1 MLEEIASGKD
11 GVSFVL
17 VFKLSRFG
25 RNAADVLSSL
35 QLMQDY
41 GVNLICVEDGIDSSK
56 EAGKLM
62 ISVLSAVAEIERE
75 NILVQTME
83 GRRQKAR
90 EGRWNGGF
98 APYGYKLVDG
108 DLQIA
113 EDEAE
118 IIRII
123 FDKYIHTNMGVNGVA
138 DYLNTHG
145 YKKKK
150 RQNNTLDAF
159 ASSFIKGVLDNP
171 IYIGKMP
178 YGRRSNEKIQG
189 TRNEYHVV
197 KQDEYDLYDG
207 IHEAIISE
215 DDFRL
220 AAQKRKE
227 TGVKREKTHSLE
239 HEHILS
245 GILRCPVCHGAMYSN
260 VNRKKKSDG
269 TYYKDFFYY
278 ACKHRL
284 KVDGHNCSYHHQWGQ
299 DKVNAAV
306 EEVIYKLVNNPKFQD
321 ALKTKV
327 GAKTDTE
334 ELEKEREICRTR
346 LRQTIGA
353 KNKLADQMDALDV
366 CDKFYDRKYDDMQE
380 RMNKLYEEI
389 GAIEDEIDT
398 ISMRIDNINKKQ
410 LSKDSITVPPIDE
423 QHKIAAVL
431 DKVSDLIVKRQQQ
444 LDKLDEAVKARF
456 VEIFGEPDE
465 NPKHWQED
473 ELSHHLKVIGG
484 YAFKSDGFTDEG
496 IPVLRIGNINSGHF
510 LPVNMVYWPDDLALA
525 RYKVFPGDLVMS
537 LTRTVGKDDYGNV
550 CILGADYDEY
560 YLNQR
565 NAKLSIEKS
574 LNKCY
579 FSELLK
585 FPRIKKRLTGISR
598 GIRQANISNK
608 DILSLRVPM
617 PPIELQ
623 EQFAAFMEQTEKT
636 KIIIS
641 HSLEKLETLKK
652 ALMQEY
658 FG

>member
-456 VEIFGEPDE
+456 VEIFGKPDE

-537 LTRTVGKDDYGNV
+537 LTGTVGKDDYGNV

-623 EQFAAFMEQTEKT
+623 EQFAAFVEQTEKT

>member
-510 LPVNMVYWPDDLALA
+510 LPINMVYWPDDLALA

-537 LTRTVGKDDYGNV
+537 LT
-550 CILGADYDEY
+550 
-560 YLNQR
+560 
-565 NAKLSIEKS
+565 
-574 LNKCY
+574 
-579 FSELLK
+579 
-585 FPRIKKRLTGISR
+585 SR
-598 GIRQANISNK
+598 SNK
-608 DILSLRVPM
+608 N
-617 PPIELQ
+617 
-623 EQFAAFMEQTEKT
+623 
-636 KIIIS
+636 
-641 HSLEKLETLKK
+641 
-652 ALMQEY
+652 
-658 FG
+658 

>member
-1 MLEEIASGKD
+1 MKKQTKCYIYTRVSTAIQVDGYSLDAQRDKLSKYAEYQDMEVVKEFSDAGHSGKNINGRPEFSRMLEEIASGAD
-11 GVSFVL
+11 GISYVL

-56 EAGKLM
+56 KAGKLM

-98 APYGYKLVDG
+98 APYGYTLVNG
-108 DLQIA
+108 ELIIA

-171 IYIGKMP
+171 IYMGKMP

-197 KQDEYDLYDG
+197 KQEEYDLYDG

-260 VNRKKKSDG
+260 VNRKKKPDG

-334 ELEKEREICRTR
+334 ELEKE
-346 LRQTIGA
+346 
-353 KNKLADQMDALDV
+353 NK
-366 CDKFYDRKYDDMQE
+366 
-380 RMNKLYEEI
+380 
-389 GAIEDEIDT
+389 
-398 ISMRIDNINKKQ
+398 
-410 LSKDSITVPPIDE
+410 
-423 QHKIAAVL
+423 
-431 DKVSDLIVKRQQQ
+431 
-444 LDKLDEAVKARF
+444 
-456 VEIFGEPDE
+456 IF
-465 NPKHWQED
+465 
-473 ELSHHLKVIGG
+473 
-484 YAFKSDGFTDEG
+484 
-496 IPVLRIGNINSGHF
+496 
-510 LPVNMVYWPDDLALA
+510 
-525 RYKVFPGDLVMS
+525 
-537 LTRTVGKDDYGNV
+537 
-550 CILGADYDEY
+550 
-560 YLNQR
+560 
-565 NAKLSIEKS
+565 
-574 LNKCY
+574 
-579 FSELLK
+579 
-585 FPRIKKRLTGISR
+585 
-598 GIRQANISNK
+598 
-608 DILSLRVPM
+608 
-617 PPIELQ
+617 
-623 EQFAAFMEQTEKT
+623 
-636 KIIIS
+636 
-641 HSLEKLETLKK
+641 
-652 ALMQEY
+652 
-658 FG
+658 

>member
-1 MLEEIASGKD
+1 
-11 GVSFVL
+11 
-17 VFKLSRFG
+17 
-25 RNAADVLSSL
+25 
-35 QLMQDY
+35 
-41 GVNLICVEDGIDSSK
+41 
-56 EAGKLM
+56 M

-171 IYIGKMP
+171 IYMGKMP

-197 KQDEYDLYDG
+197 KQEEYDIYDG
-207 IHEAIISE
+207 VHEAIISE

-245 GILRCPVCHGAMYSN
+245 GILRCPVCHGSMYSN
-260 VNRKKKSDG
+260 VNRKKKPDG

-327 GAKTDTE
+327 GAKTDTD
-334 ELEKEREICRTR
+334 ELEKEREICCTK

-353 KNKLADQMDALDV
+353 KNKLAEQMDSLEVSDR
-366 CDKFYDRKYDDMQE
+366 FYDRKYDDMQE
-380 RMNKLYEEI
+380 RLNKLYEEI
-389 GAIEDEIDT
+389 GSIEDEIDT
-398 ISMRIDNINKKQ
+398 ISMRIENINKKQ
-410 LSKDSITVPPIDE
+410 LSKDSIYRILKSFD
-423 QHKIAAVL
+423 KIYGEFTDAE
-431 DKVSDLIVKRQQQ
+431 KKQFIGS
-444 LDKLDEAVKARF
+444 F
-456 VEIFGEPDE
+456 VERVEIYEEEQE
-465 NPKHWQED
+465 NGRFLKSIKFRFPVYYNGAETQEID
-473 ELSHHLKVIGG
+473 LSDKSWDYQRSLETVVLLSH
-484 YAFKSDGFTDEG
+484 E
-496 IPVLRIGNINSGHF
+496 
-510 LPVNMVYWPDDLALA
+510 
-525 RYKVFPGDLVMS
+525 
-537 LTRTVGKDDYGNV
+537 
-550 CILGADYDEY
+550 
-560 YLNQR
+560 
-565 NAKLSIEKS
+565 
-574 LNKCY
+574 
-579 FSELLK
+579 
-585 FPRIKKRLTGISR
+585 
-598 GIRQANISNK
+598 
-608 DILSLRVPM
+608 
-617 PPIELQ
+617 
-623 EQFAAFMEQTEKT
+623 
-636 KIIIS
+636 
-641 HSLEKLETLKK
+641 
-652 ALMQEY
+652 
-658 FG
+658 

>member
-1 MLEEIASGKD
+1 MKKEKVKVYTYTRVSTAMQIDGYSLDAQKTRMKTFADYNDYVIAGEYEDAGKSGKSIEGRSGFNHMMDDIRSNKD

-25 RNAADVLSSL
+25 RNAADVLNSL
-35 QLMQDY
+35 QMMQDF

-98 APYGYKLVDG
+98 APYGYKLVNG
-108 DLQIA
+108 ELIIA

-171 IYIGKMP
+171 IYMGKMP

-207 IHEAIISE
+207 IYEAIISE

-260 VNRKKKSDG
+260 VNRKKKPDG

-353 KNKLADQMDALDV
+353 KNKLAEQMDALDV
-366 CDKFYDRKYDDMQE
+366 SDRFYDRKYDDMQE

-398 ISMRIDNINKKQ
+398 ISLRIENINKKQ
-410 LSKDSITVPPIDE
+410 LSKDSIYRILKSFD
-423 QHKIAAVL
+423 KIYGEFT
-431 DKVSDLIVKRQQQ
+431 DSEKKRFINSFV
-444 LDKLDEAVKARF
+444 ER
-456 VEIFGEPDE
+456 VEIFEE
-465 NPKHWQED
+465 EQED
-473 ELSHHLKVIGG
+473 GCFLKSIKFRFPVYYNGAETQEVDLS
-484 YAFKSDGFTDEG
+484 D
-496 IPVLRIGNINSGHF
+496 SG
-510 LPVNMVYWPDDLALA
+510 W
-525 RYKVFPGDLVMS
+525 
-537 LTRTVGKDDYGNV
+537 DY
-550 CILGADYDEY
+550 
-560 YLNQR
+560 QR
-565 NAKLSIEKS
+565 
-574 LNKCY
+574 
-579 FSELLK
+579 
-585 FPRIKKRLTGISR
+585 
-598 GIRQANISNK
+598 
-608 DILSLRVPM
+608 
-617 PPIELQ
+617 
-623 EQFAAFMEQTEKT
+623 
-636 KIIIS
+636 
-641 HSLEKLETLKK
+641 SLETVV
-652 ALMQEY
+652 LMSRKDT
-658 FG
+658 

>member
-1 MLEEIASGKD
+1 MKKEKVKVYTYTRVSTAMQIDGYSLDAQKTRMKTFADYNDYVIAGEYEDAGKSGKSIEGRSGFNHMMDDIRSNKD

-25 RNAADVLSSL
+25 RNAADVLNSL
-35 QLMQDY
+35 QMMQDF

-98 APYGYKLVDG
+98 APYGYKLVNG
-108 DLQIA
+108 ELIIA

-171 IYIGKMP
+171 IYMGKMP

-207 IHEAIISE
+207 IYEAIISE

-260 VNRKKKSDG
+260 VNRKKKVDG

-353 KNKLADQMDALDV
+353 KNKLAEQMDALDV
-366 CDKFYDRKYDDMQE
+366 SDRFYDRKYDDMQE

-398 ISMRIDNINKKQ
+398 ISLRIENINKKQ
-410 LSKDSITVPPIDE
+410 LSKDSIYRILKSFD
-423 QHKIAAVL
+423 KIYGEFTDAE
-431 DKVSDLIVKRQQQ
+431 KKRFINSFV
-444 LDKLDEAVKARF
+444 ER
-456 VEIFGEPDE
+456 VEIFEE
-465 NPKHWQED
+465 EQED
-473 ELSHHLKVIGG
+473 GCFLKSIKFRFPVYYNGAETQEVDLS
-484 YAFKSDGFTDEG
+484 D
-496 IPVLRIGNINSGHF
+496 SG
-510 LPVNMVYWPDDLALA
+510 W
-525 RYKVFPGDLVMS
+525 
-537 LTRTVGKDDYGNV
+537 DY
-550 CILGADYDEY
+550 
-560 YLNQR
+560 QR
-565 NAKLSIEKS
+565 
-574 LNKCY
+574 
-579 FSELLK
+579 
-585 FPRIKKRLTGISR
+585 
-598 GIRQANISNK
+598 
-608 DILSLRVPM
+608 
-617 PPIELQ
+617 
-623 EQFAAFMEQTEKT
+623 
-636 KIIIS
+636 
-641 HSLEKLETLKK
+641 SLETVV
-652 ALMQEY
+652 LMSRKDT
-658 FG
+658 

>member
-1 MLEEIASGKD
+1 MFKMKKQTKCYIYTRVSTAIQVDGYSLDAQRDKLTKYAEYQDMEVVKEFSDAGHSGKNINGRPEFSRMLEEIASGTD
-11 GVSFVL
+11 GVSYVL

-98 APYGYKLVDG
+98 APYGYTLVNG
-108 DLQIA
+108 ELIIA

-123 FDKYIHTNMGVNGVA
+123 FDKYIHTNMGVKGVA

-171 IYIGKMP
+171 IYMGKMP

-260 VNRKKKSDG
+260 VNRKKKVDG

-353 KNKLADQMDALDV
+353 KNKLAEQMDALDV
-366 CDKFYDRKYDDMQE
+366 SDRFYDRKYDDMQE

-398 ISMRIDNINKKQ
+398 ISLRIENINKKQ
-410 LSKDSITVPPIDE
+410 LSKDSIYRILKSFD
-423 QHKIAAVL
+423 KIYGEFTDAE
-431 DKVSDLIVKRQQQ
+431 KKRFINSFV
-444 LDKLDEAVKARF
+444 ER
-456 VEIFGEPDE
+456 VEIFEE
-465 NPKHWQED
+465 EQED
-473 ELSHHLKVIGG
+473 GRFLKSIKFRFPVYYNGAETQEVDLS
-484 YAFKSDGFTDEG
+484 D
-496 IPVLRIGNINSGHF
+496 SG
-510 LPVNMVYWPDDLALA
+510 W
-525 RYKVFPGDLVMS
+525 
-537 LTRTVGKDDYGNV
+537 DY
-550 CILGADYDEY
+550 
-560 YLNQR
+560 QR
-565 NAKLSIEKS
+565 
-574 LNKCY
+574 
-579 FSELLK
+579 
-585 FPRIKKRLTGISR
+585 
-598 GIRQANISNK
+598 
-608 DILSLRVPM
+608 
-617 PPIELQ
+617 
-623 EQFAAFMEQTEKT
+623 
-636 KIIIS
+636 
-641 HSLEKLETLKK
+641 SLETVVLLTKTTDKEV
-652 ALMQEY
+652 
-658 FG
+658 

>member
-1 MLEEIASGKD
+1 MRKKQRCYIYTRVSTAVQVDGYSLDAQRDKLKKYAEYQEMEVVKEFSDAGHSGKNINGRPEFSRMLEDIANGED

-25 RNAADVLSSL
+25 RNAADVLNSL

-90 EGRWNGGF
+90 DGRWNGGF

-108 DLQIA
+108 NLLIA

-118 IIRII
+118 VIRVI

-159 ASSFIKGVLDNP
+159 AGSFVKGVLDNP
-171 IYIGKMP
+171 IYMGKMP

-189 TRNEYHVV
+189 TRNEYHIV
-197 KQDEYDLYDG
+197 KQDEYDLFDG
-207 IHEAIISE
+207 AHEAIISE
-215 DDFRL
+215 NDFRL

-260 VNRKKKSDG
+260 VNRKKKTDG

-284 KVDGHNCSYHHQWGQ
+284 KVDGHNCGYHHQWGQ
-299 DKVNAAV
+299 EKVNAAV
-306 EEVIYKLVNNPKFQD
+306 EEVICKLVNNPKFKD
-321 ALKTKV
+321 ALMAKV
-327 GAKTDTE
+327 GAKTDTD
-334 ELEKEREICRTR
+334 ELEKERELCRAR

-353 KNKLADQMDALDV
+353 KNKLADQMDSLNVSDR
-366 CDKFYDRKYDDMQE
+366 FYDRKYEDMQN

-389 GAIEDEIDT
+389 GSIEDEIDT
-398 ISMRIDNINKKQ
+398 ISMRIDTINKKQ
-410 LSKDSITVPPIDE
+410 LSKDSIYRILKSFDKIYSEFTDAEKKRFVNSFVERVDIYEEEQENGRFLKSIKFRFPIYYNGAETQEVDFSDDSWDYQRSLETVVLLSTQKATRHIDIEITTDELDLTCAEAKATYE
-423 QHKIAAVL
+423 QIKAFVKEKSGLNVSNLYIAQ
-431 DKVSDLIVKRQQQ
+431 VKR
-444 LDKLDEAVKARF
+444 EF
-456 VEIFGEPDE
+456 GIVERMNYNIGAEGHKVPQVTEEKKNAIIDA
-465 NPKHWQED
+465 
-473 ELSHHLKVIGG
+473 LK
-484 YAFKSDGFTDEG
+484 YFKM
-496 IPVLRIGNINSGHF
+496 I
-510 LPVNMVYWPDDLALA
+510 
-525 RYKVFPGDLVMS
+525 
-537 LTRTVGKDDYGNV
+537 
-550 CILGADYDEY
+550 
-560 YLNQR
+560 
-565 NAKLSIEKS
+565 
-574 LNKCY
+574 
-579 FSELLK
+579 
-585 FPRIKKRLTGISR
+585 
-598 GIRQANISNK
+598 
-608 DILSLRVPM
+608 
-617 PPIELQ
+617 
-623 EQFAAFMEQTEKT
+623 
-636 KIIIS
+636 
-641 HSLEKLETLKK
+641 
-652 ALMQEY
+652 
-658 FG
+658 

>member
-98 APYGYKLVDG
+98 TPYGYKLVDG

-260 VNRKKKSDG
+260 VNRKKKPDG

-321 ALKTKV
+321 ALKNKV
-327 GAKTDTE
+327 GTKTDTE
-334 ELEKEREICRTR
+334 ELEKERDICRTK
-346 LRQTIGA
+346 LRQAIGA
-353 KNKLADQMDALDV
+353 K
-366 CDKFYDRKYDDMQE
+366 
-380 RMNKLYEEI
+380 NKLYEEI

-398 ISMRIDNINKKQ
+398 ISVRIDNINKKQ
-410 LSKDSITVPPIDE
+410 LSKDSIYRILKSFD
-423 QHKIAAVL
+423 KIYREFTDAE
-431 DKVSDLIVKRQQQ
+431 KKRFINS
-444 LDKLDEAVKARF
+444 F
-456 VEIFGEPDE
+456 VERVEIYEEEQE
-465 NPKHWQED
+465 N
-473 ELSHHLKVIGG
+473 
-484 YAFKSDGFTDEG
+484 
-496 IPVLRIGNINSGHF
+496 GHF
-510 LPVNMVYWPDDLALA
+510 LKSIKFRFPVYYNGAETQEVDLSD
-525 RYKVFPGDLVMS
+525 KS
-537 LTRTVGKDDYGNV
+537 WDY
-550 CILGADYDEY
+550 
-560 YLNQR
+560 QR
-565 NAKLSIEKS
+565 
-574 LNKCY
+574 
-579 FSELLK
+579 
-585 FPRIKKRLTGISR
+585 
-598 GIRQANISNK
+598 
-608 DILSLRVPM
+608 
-617 PPIELQ
+617 
-623 EQFAAFMEQTEKT
+623 
-636 KIIIS
+636 
-641 HSLEKLETLKK
+641 SLETVVLLSKGEVDSKKIRVEFSLED
-652 ALMQEY
+652 MDMSE
-658 FG
+658 F